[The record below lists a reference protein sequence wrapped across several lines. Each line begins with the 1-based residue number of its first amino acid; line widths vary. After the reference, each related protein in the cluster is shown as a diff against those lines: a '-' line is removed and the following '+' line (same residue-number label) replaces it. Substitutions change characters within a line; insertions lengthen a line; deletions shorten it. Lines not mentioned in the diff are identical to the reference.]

1 MIDSH
6 FKKAGFGILP
16 TVFGLSSY
24 TLFVGLGVLAGII
37 YYLLD
42 ARKRHAKREGAIEI
56 VSFGLIFGVIG
67 SKIPLIIQG
76 QDLKTI
82 LFGKSIL
89 GGLIG
94 GMLGVMLIK
103 KFLKIRMK
111 MGNVIAPAVALGMS
125 IGRLGCFFNGCCYGI
140 PSSWGVDFGDGIP
153 RYPTQ
158 LFEAGFHF
166 IAFILLHH
174 FKREVKTP
182 GILFKYYLLAY
193 FVFRFFIEFIRENLI
208 YQFGLTI
215 YQLICIAGFVYVA
228 VNMLIKNRKEGF
240 ENGRWEQGGR

>member
-1 MIDSH
+1 MMDSH
-6 FKKAGFGILP
+6 FKYTDFGMMPTIFGI
-16 TVFGLSSY
+16 SSY
-24 TLFVGLGVLAGII
+24 SLFVGLGLIVGLL
-37 YYLLD
+37 YYLID
-42 ARKRHAKREGAIEI
+42 ARKRHAKSEGAIQI

-67 SKIPLIIQG
+67 SKIPLILAG
-76 QDLKTI
+76 EDLETI

-94 GMLGVMLIK
+94 GMLGVILVK
-103 KFLKIRMK
+103 KLLHIRTR

-125 IGRLGCFFNGCCYGI
+125 IGRLGCFFNGCCFGI
-140 PSSWGVDFGDGIP
+140 QSSWGVDFGDGMI

-174 FKREVKTP
+174 IKHTVKKP

-193 FVFRFFIEFIRENLI
+193 FVFRFLIEFIRENPI
-208 YQFGLTI
+208 YHFGLTI
-215 YQLICIAGFVYVA
+215 YQLICIAGLVFVA
-228 VNMLIKNRKEGF
+228 VNMLIQNRKEGF
-240 ENGRWEQGGR
+240 ENGR